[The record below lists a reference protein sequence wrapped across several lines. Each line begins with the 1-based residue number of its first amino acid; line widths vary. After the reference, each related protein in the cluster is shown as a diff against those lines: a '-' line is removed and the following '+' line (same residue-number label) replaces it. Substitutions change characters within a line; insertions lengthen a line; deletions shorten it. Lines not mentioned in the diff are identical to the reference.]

1 MAQQVKDPALPQPW
15 RRLKLWYG
23 FDPWPGNFH
32 MPQMW
37 PKKKKMVIKHHY
49 IEKGMWNYVYLDNK
63 KFFPKSRVN
72 CIKMV
77 IVVVLGW
84 WEDGYVLYFLN
95 LL

>member
-1 MAQQVKDPALPQPW
+1 MAQVEIVVWVRSLARELPHAT
-15 RRLKLWYG
+15 
-23 FDPWPGNFH
+23 DVA
-32 MPQMW
+32 
-37 PKKKKMVIKHHY
+37 KKKKMVIKHHY